1 MNISDSV
8 IDMKQYEGKDRLD
21 VMFEKQEMLRDLYK
35 VLGPKVS
42 VADLDLPEHQHI
54 LREFAWNTTE
64 EMGEVLDV
72 VFGTNDREHIIDETS
87 DSLSFYLELLALS
100 GMSVEDFAPSQ
111 AHSGDKLDYWFDKA
125 VSQYE
130 GVTMVR
136 VIHSEFLEKLALA
149 INNLKNRKWRK
160 TNLKTNKLIYRKA
173 LYDTFIPFLMF
184 VNLVGLTPETLFD
197 GYLRKTEVNLFRIN
211 SRY

>member
-54 LREFAWNTTE
+54 LREFAWNVCE
-64 EMGEVLDV
+64 ETGEVLDV

-111 AHSGDKLDYWFDKA
+111 AHSGDKLDYWFKM
-125 VSQYE
+125 SLEQYSTSSIRE
-130 GVTMVR
+130 
-136 VIHSEFLEKLALA
+136 IHSLFLEKLALA